1 MTPNIAS
8 PEHKADP
15 FPFYAR
21 LRAEAP
27 VYNVRLPDKKTAWLI
42 TRYDDAAMVL
52 KDPRFAKDQLNAW
65 TGARAARSP
74 WAPGFMKPL
83 TRNMLDVDE
92 PDHTRLRGLVNKAF
106 TPNRIEHIRA
116 RIHEIT
122 DALIGS
128 VPNRGQIDL
137 IRDYALPLPTTVI
150 AEVLGVPAE
159 DRHQFSRWSEAIV
172 AADSSRWGMVRA
184 VPSLWLFLRYI
195 RSLVRSRR
203 DNPKDDMVSALIEVE
218 EDGERLDEDEL
229 LAMIFLLLVAGYETT
244 VNLIGNG
251 MLALL
256 EHPDQME
263 RLGQNRAL
271 IKPAV
276 EELLRYSSPLE
287 VATERYARE
296 DVTISGITIPRGSLV
311 FVAILSA
318 NRDPRQF
325 ADADNLDITREP
337 NNHLAFGL
345 GSHYCLGAPLARMEA
360 QIAIGTLLDRT
371 SELRLVT
378 KSEALTW
385 RRSVVLRGLKALPV
399 AFTAKS

>member
-1 MTPNIAS
+1 MN
-8 PEHKADP
+8 
-15 FPFYAR
+15 
-21 LRAEAP
+21 
-27 VYNVRLPDKKTAWLI
+27 
-42 TRYDDAAMVL
+42 
-52 KDPRFAKDQLNAW
+52 
-65 TGARAARSP
+65 
-74 WAPGFMKPL
+74 
-83 TRNMLDVDE
+83 
-92 PDHTRLRGLVNKAF
+92 
-106 TPNRIEHIRA
+106 
-116 RIHEIT
+116 
-122 DALIGS
+122 
-128 VPNRGQIDL
+128 
-137 IRDYALPLPTTVI
+137 
-150 AEVLGVPAE
+150 
-159 DRHQFSRWSEAIV
+159 
-172 AADSSRWGMVRA
+172 
-184 VPSLWLFLRYI
+184 
-195 RSLVRSRR
+195 
-203 DNPKDDMVSALIEVE
+203 
-218 EDGERLDEDEL
+218 EDEL

-296 DVTISGITIPRGSLV
+296 DVTIAGITIPRGSLV
-311 FVAILSA
+311 FVAIISA
-318 NRDPRQF
+318 NRDSRQF